1 MLNFYEINNAKN
13 KLKKSKVIVGYYSE
27 QEEKILTI
35 FDFIALF
42 GGLALFLYGMEVMG
56 DGLKNCSGAAL
67 KKVLEKV
74 TNNLIM
80 GVLVGTLVTAVI
92 QSSTAT
98 IVLTVGLM
106 GAGILNFRQSVGIVM
121 GANIGTTITAQII
134 RLMDIDSSGAVM
146 LEFFKPAT
154 LAPLAAIAGIILI
167 MFVKSNK
174 TKNLGEILLGFG
186 VLFIGLMN
194 MTAAVEPLEQSTLF
208 VDLITKFANIPVLG
222 IVVGTVFTAI
232 IQSSSASVG
241 IIQALSSTGLITF
254 DVVYPLIMGC
264 NIGTCVTTAMVCSIG
279 TNAESKRTGIVHIL
293 FNMIGTIVFMIVLTI
308 LRNAGFWP
316 ELWGSVSSSG
326 DIANFQTIFN
336 LLTCIFLLP
345 FTSFIVKAAYAIIK
359 PEVDT
364 DPEDYTELNS
374 LDEKLFMSPP
384 IAVRQAMTAIT
395 KMATLAQKNL
405 RKSLGQLKEYDPA
418 VAEKIYERENRL
430 DEFTDVADNYLIK
443 LAGHV
448 ENEEDN
454 KLINVLIQAIT
465 DFERIGD
472 YAVNIE
478 EIAKSM
484 KDDKISFSETAVKE
498 LNLLTEAIEEII
510 ETTINAFTYDDINIA
525 KSIEPLE
532 EVIDEMVDILRAE
545 HVKRLKAGTC
555 SVGVGIMFVELLTNI
570 ERASDQCSNIGVFVI
585 GKNDPSVLNNHHA
598 YLCELHK
605 GNDPIY
611 SSEFKAKH
619 DKYLLPL
626 KTQNA

>member
-1 MLNFYEINNAKN
+1 M
-13 KLKKSKVIVGYYSE
+13 
-27 QEEKILTI
+27 TI
-35 FDFIALF
+35 FNFISLF

-56 DGLKNCSGAAL
+56 DGLKNSSGATL

-80 GVLVGTLVTAVI
+80 SVLIGTLVTAVI

-121 GANIGTTITAQII
+121 GANIGTTVTAQII
-134 RLMDIDSSGAVM
+134 RLMDVDSSGKM
-146 LEFFKPAT
+146 LIQFFKPAT
-154 LAPLAAIAGIILI
+154 LAPLAAIIGIILI
-167 MFVKSNK
+167 MFIKSNK

-186 VLFIGLMN
+186 ILFIGLLN
-194 MTAAVEPLEQSTLF
+194 MTSAVDPLAESDLF
-208 VDLITKFANIPVLG
+208 ANLITKFANAPLLG
-222 IVVGTVFTAI
+222 VALGTVFTAI

-279 TNAESKRTGIVHIL
+279 TNNESKRTGVVHIV
-293 FNMIGTIVFMIVLTI
+293 FNMIGTILFMIVLTI

-316 ELWGSVSSSG
+316 ELWSSVSSSG
-326 DIANFQTIFN
+326 DIANFQTVFN
-336 LLTCIFLLP
+336 LLTCVCLLP
-345 FTSFIVKAAYAIIK
+345 FTGFLVKIAHMVIK
-359 PEVDT
+359 DKEDT
-364 DPEDYTELNS
+364 DPEDYSALHS

-395 KMATLAQKNL
+395 KMAVIAQKNL
-405 RKSLGQLKEYDPA
+405 RYAIGQLDNYDSA
-418 VAEKIYERENRL
+418 VSEKIYEREDKL
-430 DEFTDVADNYLIK
+430 DEFTDLADNYLIK

-454 KLINVLIQAIT
+454 KLVNVLIQAIT

-484 KDDKISFSETAVKE
+484 KDEKVSFSESAVNE
-498 LNLLTEAIEEII
+498 LKILTEAIDEII
-510 ETTINAFTYDDINIA
+510 ETTITAFSLDDINVA
-525 KSIEPLE
+525 KRIEPLE

-545 HVKRLKAGTC
+545 HVNRLKAGTC
-555 SVGVGIMFVELLTNI
+555 SVNVGIMFVELLTNI

-585 GKNDPSVLNNHHA
+585 GKNDASVFNNHHT
-598 YLCELHK
+598 YLRELHK

-611 SSEFKAKH
+611 STEFRTKH
-619 DKYLLPL
+619 EKYLLPL

>member
-1 MLNFYEINNAKN
+1 M
-13 KLKKSKVIVGYYSE
+13 
-27 QEEKILTI
+27 TI
-35 FDFIALF
+35 FNFITLF

-56 DGLKNCSGAAL
+56 DGLKNSSGAAL

-134 RLMDIDSSGAVM
+134 RLMDIDSSGATI
-146 LEFFKPAT
+146 LEFFKPST
-154 LAPLAAIAGIILI
+154 LAPLAAVIGIILL
-167 MFVKSNK
+167 MFVKSSK

-208 VDLITKFANIPVLG
+208 VDLITKFSNVPVLG

-279 TNAESKRTGIVHIL
+279 TNDDSKRTGIVHIL

-316 ELWGSVSSSG
+316 DLWSSVSSSG
-326 DIANFQTIFN
+326 DIANFQTVFN
-336 LLTCIFLLP
+336 LLTCVCLLP
-345 FTSFIVKAAYAIIK
+345 FTGLIVKAAHAIIK
-359 PEVDT
+359 PKEDT

-384 IAVRQAMTAIT
+384 IAVRQAMSAIT
-395 KMATLAQKNL
+395 KMAALAQKNF
-405 RKSLGQLKEYDPA
+405 RKSLGQLKNYDKDVSA
-418 VAEKIYERENRL
+418 KIYERENRL

-454 KLINVLIQAIT
+454 KLINVLIQSIT

-484 KDDKISFSETAVKE
+484 KDDNISFSETAIKE
-498 LNLLTEAIEEII
+498 LDIITEALDEII
-510 ETTINAFTYDDINIA
+510 ETTITAFSYDDTNIA
-525 KSIEPLE
+525 KAIEPLE

-545 HVKRLKAGTC
+545 HINRLKAGTC
-555 SVGVGIMFVELLTNI
+555 SANVGIMFVELLTNI
-570 ERASDQCSNIGVFVI
+570 ERAADQCSNIGVFII
-585 GKNDPSVLNNHHA
+585 GKHDSAILNNHHS
-598 YLCELHK
+598 YLREVHK

-611 SSEFKAKH
+611 SSEFNAKH
-619 DKYLLPL
+619 DKYILPL
-626 KTQNA
+626 KALGA